1 MDSGIT
7 VTGAGSA
14 EAPADLLRF
23 TLGIGHDAG
32 DVADAVDTVGDKTT
46 KVIAALRDQGVGADD
61 IRTTGV
67 NVHPNYG
74 MEPGQVP
81 AYRASHSIQV
91 ETKDLDAFS
100 RLLTAAIDAAGNDLM
115 VEQVGFDVAD
125 KSALVEQA
133 REAAV
138 ADARQRAEQLARLA
152 GRELGR
158 VESVEESPLS
168 GPIPIGVRQASSK
181 AGAAPGLS
189 VEPGRQTVEI
199 AVTILWTWA

>member
-23 TLGIGHDAG
+23 TLGVGHDAG
-32 DVADAVDTVGDKTT
+32 DVADAVDTVGTKTA
-46 KVIAALRDQGVGADD
+46 KAIAALRDQGVGADD
-61 IRTTGV
+61 IHTTGV
-67 NVHPNYG
+67 AVYPQYG
-74 MEPGQVP
+74 TEP
-81 AYRASHSIQV
+81 AERHSYRASHSISIQTA
-91 ETKDLDAFS
+91 ELDAFG

-115 VEQVGFDVAD
+115 VEQTTFDVAD
-125 KSALVEQA
+125 KSALVRRA
-133 REAAV
+133 RELAV
-138 ADARQRAEQLARLA
+138 ADARERAEQLARLA

-158 VESVEESPLS
+158 LQSVEETPAF
-168 GPIPIGVRQASSK
+168 GPIPFAVRETAAK
-181 AGAAPGLS
+181 GAVPLSMS